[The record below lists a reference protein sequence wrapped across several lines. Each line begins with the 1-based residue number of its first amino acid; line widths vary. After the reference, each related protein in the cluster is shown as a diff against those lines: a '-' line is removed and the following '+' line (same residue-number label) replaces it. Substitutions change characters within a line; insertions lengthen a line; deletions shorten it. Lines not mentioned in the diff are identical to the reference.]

1 MSVSN
6 ASDTDVQPEP
16 LFNPYHQFLFSDGFT
31 VVPPPKRLPFLPSSS
46 PLLLEFIPNF
56 TVNKSNSETGPNAAE
71 HGFSGQIGSGDEGF
85 TGCFNFNLYGASLG
99 CDSKGPAC
107 DFSFTGYSYDVAS
120 KETSQ
125 AAQQVVSVPACPK
138 LSNCTLHPIDLDS
151 GFQDL
156 TYILMNVTVA
166 GKPKLWW
173 MDDLRLG
180 WFDNSCTKGL
190 CRQSAHLH

>member
-56 TVNKSNSETGPNAAE
+56 TVNKSNSETGPNSAE

-99 CDSKGPAC
+99 CDSKGSAC

-125 AAQQVVSVPACPK
+125 VAQQVVSVPACPK
-138 LSNCTLHPIDLDS
+138 LSNCTLDPIDLDS

-156 TYILMNVTVA
+156 TYILMYVTVA